1 MCVFCATVKF
11 LGEYLRLE
19 QTLSIHNEDLFIVVN
34 LVFYNFTTQIK
45 KALKSKTFTL
55 PLTN

>member
-1 MCVFCATVKF
+1 MLVFCATVKV

-19 QTLSIHNEDLFIVVN
+19 QTISIYNVDLFIVAS
-34 LVFYNFTTQIK
+34 LVINNFTTQIE